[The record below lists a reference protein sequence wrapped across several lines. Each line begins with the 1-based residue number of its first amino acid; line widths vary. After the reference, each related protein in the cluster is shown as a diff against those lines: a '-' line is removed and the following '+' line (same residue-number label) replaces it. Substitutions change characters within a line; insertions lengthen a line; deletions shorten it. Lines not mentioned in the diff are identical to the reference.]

1 MFRLSDYDYRKCDD
15 MVQKINDFLEEF
27 EADQDL
33 TEAAF
38 KFHIEWLFLK
48 RRLKTFQRG
57 LPKPSQ
63 ISRSD
68 YQQQKEEAASK
79 RAKEMKQIWDIV
91 PQSLKKDWNEKPSE
105 EKIKILEKYRK
116 KVVKND
122 G

>member
-1 MFRLSDYDYRKCDD
+1 MAGAGTDRKGSEGRLKMSRLSNYDYGKCDN

-57 LPKPSQ
+57 LPKV
-63 ISRSD
+63 SD
-68 YQQQKEEAASK
+68 KEK
-79 RAKEMKQIWDIV
+79 RY
-91 PQSLKKDWNEKPSE
+91 
-105 EKIKILEKYRK
+105 LEKVTNVRPK
-116 KVVKND
+116 S
-122 G
+122 